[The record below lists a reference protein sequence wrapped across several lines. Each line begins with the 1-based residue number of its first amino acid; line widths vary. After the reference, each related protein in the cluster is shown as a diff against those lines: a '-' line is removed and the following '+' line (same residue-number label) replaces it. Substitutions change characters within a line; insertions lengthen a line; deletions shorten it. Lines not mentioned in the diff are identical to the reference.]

1 MSILERQML
10 AALDRLHR
18 ELAGRQSCR
27 WSYDGGRDTYSCPHL
42 SVTGREVVDRVDDM
56 NLFSIQQED

>member
-1 MSILERQML
+1 ML

-18 ELAGRQSCR
+18 ELAERQPCR

-42 SVTGREVVDRVDDM
+42 SVTGRDVVNRVNGM
-56 NLFSIQQED
+56 NYYPMQRQED